1 MRLGQAPDTR
11 LNPFKRFQRLGVSF
25 AMKNRG
31 DGLNML
37 LELGFGFGI
46 HGKYGSLNDGA
57 ILTLTLPS
65 RHKQIYSS
73 PN

>member
-1 MRLGQAPDTR
+1 MRLGQAPDTG
-11 LNPFKRFQRLGVSF
+11 LNPCKGFQRLGVGL
-25 AMKNRG
+25 AMKNGG

-46 HGKYGSLNDGA
+46 HGKYGSLNDEA

>member
-11 LNPFKRFQRLGVSF
+11 LNPCKGFQCLGVSF
-25 AMKNRG
+25 AMKKVG

-46 HGKYGSLNDGA
+46 HGKTVVSTIGLS
-57 ILTLTLPS
+57 
-65 RHKQIYSS
+65 
-73 PN
+73 

>member
-11 LNPFKRFQRLGVSF
+11 LHAYKRFQRLGVSF

-37 LELGFGFGI
+37 LELGLGFGI
-46 HGKYGSLNDGA
+46 HGKTVG
-57 ILTLTLPS
+57 LTIGLS
-65 RHKQIYSS
+65 
-73 PN
+73 